1 MKLHIFNP
9 EHDIALATN
18 VRRFT
23 APHAARQLRSDLG
36 FLPALWA
43 DDGDIVLVDDVE
55 SALRRSR
62 HLKQFMA
69 EVLFVTTDDLLRM
82 RRQNRGFQES
92 YDVCPW
98 GWDWGL
104 VETLVKA
111 RIPRFSQI
119 STMKRFLSGIRRVSS
134 RRWAAEKLLVPLRE
148 SLPFETV
155 GEAKYIDDASDLTFS
170 EGRPVVWKA
179 PWSSSGRGIRYI
191 HDRQQFERNLSWA
204 RRVIAQQ
211 KGIMVE
217 PYYQKV
223 CDFAMEFETTS
234 EWVGDTCIYDVAY
247 KGLSLFTTK
256 NGAYTGN
263 IIATERAKREILSKY
278 IPENVLEILK
288 NKIVELMKPVAED
301 IYHGPFGVD
310 MMIVSEGGKL
320 AVHPCVEL
328 NLRRTMGHVALSIPC
343 DDTMPQRTMRIS
355 LTDRYRLH
363 IERTDENVLNNN
375 VL

>member
-43 DDGDIVLVDDVE
+43 DDGDMVLVDDVE
-55 SALRRSR
+55 TAVRRSR

-69 EVLFVTTDDLLRM
+69 DVLFVTIDDFRQIW
-82 RRQNRGFQES
+82 RQN
-92 YDVCPW
+92 YDLYSGLKASPW
-98 GWDWGL
+98 GWDWG
-104 VETLVKA
+104 VAETLLKT
-111 RIPRFSQI
+111 RMPRYAYI
-119 STMKRFLSGIRRVSS
+119 SFMKRYISDIRRVSS
-134 RRWAAEKLLVPLRE
+134 RRWAAENLLVPLRE

-155 GEAKYIDDASDLTFS
+155 GEAKYIDDASDLSFS
-170 EGRPVVWKA
+170 EGHPVVWKA

-223 CDFAMEFETTS
+223 FDFAMEFETTS
-234 EWVGDTCIYDVAY
+234 ERVRNTYSYNLVY

>member
-1 MKLHIFNP
+1 M
-9 EHDIALATN
+9 
-18 VRRFT
+18 
-23 APHAARQLRSDLG
+23 
-36 FLPALWA
+36 
-43 DDGDIVLVDDVE
+43 
-55 SALRRSR
+55 
-62 HLKQFMA
+62 
-69 EVLFVTTDDLLRM
+69 
-82 RRQNRGFQES
+82 
-92 YDVCPW
+92 
-98 GWDWGL
+98 
-104 VETLVKA
+104 
-111 RIPRFSQI
+111 
-119 STMKRFLSGIRRVSS
+119 SS
-134 RRWAAEKLLVPLRE
+134 RQWAATELLKPLRE
-148 SLPFETV
+148 SLPSNTV
-155 GEAKYIDDASDLTFS
+155 GEAKYIDDASGLSYS
-170 EGRPVVWKA
+170 EGHPVVWKA

-223 CDFAMEFETTS
+223 CDFAMEFEAMTDWS
-234 EWVGDTCIYDVAY
+234 RAPFVHEVVY

-263 IIATERAKREILSKY
+263 VIATERAKREILSKY

>member
-55 SALRRSR
+55 TAVRRSR

-69 EVLFVTTDDLLRM
+69 DVLFVTIDDFRQIW
-82 RRQNRGFQES
+82 RQNSDFYSGLKAS
-92 YDVCPW
+92 PW
-98 GWDWGL
+98 GWDLG
-104 VETLVKA
+104 VAETLLKT
-111 RIPRFSQI
+111 RMPRYAYI
-119 STMKRFLSGIRRVSS
+119 SFMKRFISDIRRVSS

-148 SLPFETV
+148 SLPFDTV

-170 EGRPVVWKA
+170 EGHPVVWKA

-223 CDFAMEFETTS
+223 FDFAMEFETTS
-234 EWVGDTCIYDVAY
+234 ERVRNTYSYNLVY

>member
-55 SALRRSR
+55 TAVRRSR
-62 HLKQFMA
+62 HLKPYVA

-92 YDVCPW
+92 FDVCPW

-119 STMKRFLSGIRRVSS
+119 TTMKRFLSGIRRVSS
-134 RRWAAEKLLVPLRE
+134 RQWAAEELLKPLRE

-155 GEAKYIDDASDLTFS
+155 GEAKYIDDANDLSFS

-211 KGIMVE
+211 KGILVE

-223 CDFAMEFETTS
+223 CDFAMEFEAMTDWS
-234 EWVGDTCIYDVAY
+234 RAPFVHEVVY

-263 IIATERAKREILSKY
+263 IIATERAKRKILSKY
-278 IPENVLEILK
+278 VPENVFEILK
-288 NKIVELMKPVAED
+288 NKIVELLKPVAED
-301 IYHGPFGVD
+301 IYTGPFGVD
-310 MMIVSEGGKL
+310 MMIVIDGGKL

-328 NLRRTMGHVALSIPC
+328 NLRCTMGHVALSIPC
-343 DDTMPQRTMRIS
+343 DDTTPQRVMRIS

>member
-9 EHDIALATN
+9 EHDIALAAN

-43 DDGDIVLVDDVE
+43 DDGDMVLVDDVE
-55 SALRRSR
+55 SAVRRSR
-62 HLKQFMA
+62 HLKQFMR
-69 EVLFVTTDDLLRM
+69 EVLFVSIADMKEMTK
-82 RRQNRGFQES
+82 QNRDLRVIE
-92 YDVCPW
+92 VCPW

-134 RRWAAEKLLVPLRE
+134 RQWAATELLKPLRE

-155 GEAKYIDDASDLTFS
+155 GEAKYIDDANDLTFS
-170 EGRPVVWKA
+170 EGHPVVWKA

-223 CDFAMEFETTS
+223 CDFAMEFEAMTDWCRAPFVH
-234 EWVGDTCIYDVAY
+234 EVVY

-263 IIATERAKREILSKY
+263 IIATERVKRKILSKY
-278 IPENVLEILK
+278 VPENVFEILK
-288 NKIVELMKPVAED
+288 NKIVELLKPVAED
-301 IYHGPFGVD
+301 IYTGPFGVD
-310 MMIVSEGGKL
+310 MMIVIDGGKL

-328 NLRRTMGHVALSIPC
+328 NLRCTMGHVALSIPC
-343 DDTMPQRTMRIS
+343 DDTTPQRVMRIS

-363 IERTDENVLNNN
+363 IERTDENVLNND

>member
-55 SALRRSR
+55 SAVRRSR
-62 HLKQFMA
+62 HLKQFMS
-69 EVLFVTTDDLLRM
+69 EVLFVSIADMKEMTKQNSDLRVI
-82 RRQNRGFQES
+82 E
-92 YDVCPW
+92 VCPW

-104 VETLVKA
+104 VETLKNL
-111 RIPRFSQI
+111 RMPWYS
-119 STMKRFLSGIRRVSS
+119 SKGFLSEIRRLSA
-134 RRWAAEKLLVPLRE
+134 RQWAAEELLIPLRE

-170 EGRPVVWKA
+170 EGHPVVWKA

-217 PYYQKV
+217 PCYQKV
-223 CDFAMEFETTS
+223 CDFAMEFEAMS
-234 EWVGDTCIYDVAY
+234 DWSRAPFVHEVVY

-278 IPENVLEILK
+278 LPETSLDILK
-288 NKIVELMKPVAED
+288 NAIIELMQPVAED
-301 IYHGPFGVD
+301 IYTGPFGVD
-310 MMIVSEGGKL
+310 MMIVSDGGKL